1 MTPRIRNNA
10 LVGARHAVP
19 VLPWCVDKY
28 GSSRLSLP
36 PAIALPSARLK
47 RLKRREPPE
56 FPPAQAPRA
65 QCPPATQTHQDG
77 GCTRRGRQ

>member
-10 LVGARHAVP
+10 LVGAGHAVP

-56 FPPAQAPRA
+56 FPRA
-65 QCPPATQTHQDG
+65 QELRVQCHPEMRIRQDG
-77 GCTRRGRQ
+77 GCTRRGKE

>member
-65 QCPPATQTHQDG
+65 QCPPEKHIHQDD
-77 GCTRRGRQ
+77 GCTRFGKE